1 MVPGV
6 VVDQHSGVYD
16 EQLSRL
22 VCTPTEA
29 TPLLAATSRERSTHS
44 AEGASRKIVYEDTQ
58 HTWKT

>member
-44 AEGASRKIVYEDTQ
+44 AEASSCSIGE
-58 HTWKT
+58 